1 MNREREM
8 TTSVQGPQGRGFT
21 IVELLVVIA
30 VIGILMGL
38 LLPAIQAARE
48 SGRRTACMSNAYQLG
63 MAVNRF
69 DQDKGRVPRW
79 QDSISATPLY
89 VSWPVAVLP
98 YIERNDLYDLWA
110 AGTAAGSRVNLFLCP
125 SSPPDNSNAVAYA
138 GNGGDGLDASSVNH
152 REANGV
158 MPPLGNTYSLED
170 VADGDGT
177 ATTLLFAERS
187 GSSTQPL
194 WNDPDESSPQGLSDS
209 FPVFGHPAVLPD
221 RDSLHVDGAVVAFC
235 DGHTYFLGSNVN
247 GNVLTQLIT
256 SRNSGA
262 SPYNLNYVLSDS
274 DY

>member
-1 MNREREM
+1 MNRERRM
-8 TTSVQGPQGRGFT
+8 TKYGAGSLGRGFT

-30 VIGILMGL
+30 VIAILMGL

-79 QDSISATPLY
+79 QDSISAKPLY
-89 VSWPVAVLP
+89 VSWTVAVLP

-138 GNGGDGLDASSVNH
+138 GNAGDGSATF
-152 REANGV
+152 ANGV
-158 MPPLGNTYSLED
+158 MPPLGGSYSLED

-187 GSSTQPL
+187 GSSNQKL
-194 WNDPDESSPQGLSDS
+194 WTYPGSTAQQALSSS
-209 FPVFGHPAVLPD
+209 FPFFGHSAVLPD

-235 DGHTYFLGSNVN
+235 DGHTYFLGSNVS

-262 SPYNLNYVLSDS
+262 STTPVNYRKPVLNDS

>member
-1 MNREREM
+1 MNRERRM
-8 TTSVQGPQGRGFT
+8 TKYVQGPQGRGFT

-98 YIERNDLYDLWA
+98 FIERNDLYDLWA

-138 GNGGDGLDASSVNH
+138 GNGGDGLDASSANH

-187 GSSTQPL
+187 GSSNQKL
-194 WNDPDESSPQGLSDS
+194 WTHLGAGAGDVLSNG
-209 FPVFGHPAVLPD
+209 FPGFGHTIAPT
-221 RDSLHVDGAVVAFC
+221 SSHVDGGVVAFC
-235 DGHTYFLGSNVN
+235 DGHTYFLGSNVSP
-247 GNVLTQLIT
+247 GVVTQLIT

-262 SPYNLNYVLSDS
+262 TYQSTVLDDS
-274 DY
+274 QY